1 MTYCVSLQERV
12 DSAAGKAA
20 CSGNLPSVDY
30 APTWDVDDV
39 IELDVC
45 QGRLIAAESW
55 SRDTFTIVYG
65 CPDVT

>member
-1 MTYCVSLQERV
+1 MTYCVSLQARV

-20 CSGNLPSVDY
+20 CGNLPSVDY

-45 QGRLIAAESW
+45 QGRLIAAESY
-55 SRDTFTIVYG
+55 RGTPLLLCMAVLM
-65 CPDVT
+65 